1 MAGIDEPSP
10 PALKQVP
17 PGLTL
22 DGLADPKLAMVKA
35 AYLSWVFVE
44 AAVVGVLRLT
54 GPGPGGRAALMAAGF
69 AATLAAGW
77 CAWRWVEVPAHRWIL
92 VRATRQPP
100 AAIAAAQPSS
110 ARTSG

>member
-54 GPGPGGRAALMAAGF
+54 GPGPGAGR
-69 AATLAAGW
+69 
-77 CAWRWVEVPAHRWIL
+77 R
-92 VRATRQPP
+92 
-100 AAIAAAQPSS
+100 
-110 ARTSG
+110 

>member
-1 MAGIDEPSP
+1 MNGSLLTVHQGGRAIVGNVQPGASASGMTGIDGPSP

-22 DGLADPKLAMVKA
+22 DGLTAPKLAVVKA

-54 GPGPGGRAALMAAGF
+54 GPGPGAGR
-69 AATLAAGW
+69 
-77 CAWRWVEVPAHRWIL
+77 R
-92 VRATRQPP
+92 
-100 AAIAAAQPSS
+100 
-110 ARTSG
+110 